1 MMRGWIR
8 RRGESDAN
16 CMQVA
21 RVLQSYLDGETDDLT
36 ARRVSRHLE
45 NCRRCGL
52 AAETYDAIKDA
63 IARRASSVDA
73 DALARLREF
82 SDRLAEEGPAEDSG
96 SSA

>member
-1 MMRGWIR
+1 MRGWLR
-8 RRGESDAN
+8 RRDDGEAN

-52 AAETYDAIKDA
+52 AADTYDSIKDA
-63 IARRASSVDA
+63 ISRRARSVDA
-73 DALARLREF
+73 ATLDRLREF
-82 SDRLAEEGPAEDSG
+82 SERLAEEGPAEDSG